1 MSLAGPIDTASSQTG
16 QSAQSALQTVNIK
29 REALDWRVYEQLD
42 IPFSGAGEHVYFFV
56 EKENLNTAD
65 VASALAKAC
74 NVPMAFVGY
83 AGLKDKRGIT
93 RQWFSVPQPDNHWP
107 LDQPDMRCLSIER
120 HAKKLRRGQH
130 QANYF
135 EIRLT
140 DTTQLDAIT
149 EGRLEGCYP
158 NYFGPQRTSQSNVQQ
173 ALGWLA
179 KGQWGTKTRNDRR
192 KSKSKNTRGGWH
204 MSVLRSLLF
213 NEVLRK
219 RVDLGNYAEVM
230 EGDVLDVLDQGLP
243 TGPLWGRGRSATK
256 GAALEVEQLA
266 LQAHA
271 DTCEALEFTGVDQAR
286 RALAMQPQ
294 NLRIE
299 SIERDVQLLS
309 FSLPPGAYATALLAS
324 VFNVV
329 DHSRLA

>member
-1 MSLAGPIDTASSQTG
+1 M
-16 QSAQSALQTVNIK
+16 QTVHIK

-42 IPFSGAGEHVYFFV
+42 MNFSGAGEHVYFFV

-65 VASALAKAC
+65 VVSALAKAC
-74 NVPMAFVGY
+74 DIPKNFVGY

-93 RQWFSVPQPDNHWP
+93 RQWYSVPQPENHWP
-107 LDQPDMRCLSIER
+107 LDQPDIRCLRIER
-120 HAKKLRRGQH
+120 HSKKLRRGQH

-140 DTTQLDAIT
+140 DTPQLDASS
-149 EGRLEGCYP
+149 EALLGGCYP
-158 NYFGPQRTSQSNVQQ
+158 NFFGPQRTSPSNVKQ
-173 ALGWLA
+173 ALSWLA
-179 KGQWGTKTRNDRR
+179 KGQWGTTLGTKGGAKTRNDRK
-192 KSKSKNTRGGWH
+192 KSRSNNSRGGWH

-213 NEVLRK
+213 NEVLGK

-230 EGDVLDVLDQGLP
+230 EGDVLLQGLP
-243 TGPLWGRGRSATK
+243 TGPLWGRGRSATT

-271 DTCEALEFTGVDQAR
+271 ETCEALEFTGVEQAR
-286 RALAMQPQ
+286 RPLAMQPQ
-294 NLRIE
+294 DLRIE
-299 SIERDVQLLS
+299 SIEQEVQLLR

-329 DHSRLA
+329 DHSRAA